1 MSVTIEDKIELFSKL
16 IFGNIEEKSS
26 EKRQRLAETHRKEL
40 ETLKLDMEKRKKEL
54 METATVKA
62 EREKIKLIAQ
72 AKNQQQQMLVQQKQR
87 AMQSI
92 MKKLQEL
99 AADFTNTQD
108 YKVYMEKNV
117 ESLIKTLDRSKQIT
131 FYVMEKDQQL
141 TEGIVVEKLNK
152 ANRQVRF
159 EIKKVSNNIIGG
171 IIAEDMEE
179 LLQLDLTI
187 IALIDENRDTV
198 GAAITRRFNEVSS
211 L

>member
-40 ETLKLDMEKRKKEL
+40 EILKLDMEKRKKEL

-62 EREKIKLIAQ
+62 EREKIKLVAQ

-141 TEGIVVEKLNK
+141 TEGIVVEKLKK
-152 ANRQVRF
+152 ANKQVRF